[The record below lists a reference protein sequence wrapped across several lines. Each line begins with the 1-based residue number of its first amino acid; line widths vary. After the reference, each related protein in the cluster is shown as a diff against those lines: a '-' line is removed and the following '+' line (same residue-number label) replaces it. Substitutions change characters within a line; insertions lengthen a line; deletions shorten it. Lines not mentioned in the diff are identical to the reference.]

1 MTEIKRYKIEDN
13 FLDLGVKG
21 GLFVREKDYAALQEQ
36 VRALAAEN
44 AALKKFCKDA
54 AFDADYSAVLNM
66 EHGGFSDGLNN
77 IKTLATDTYLDSIRA
92 EGLKMA
98 IDHMNNQTS
107 DNCADVTI
115 LPVMEMHKKLSAGE
129 QP

>member
-36 VRALAAEN
+36 VRALAVEG
-44 AALKKFCKDA
+44 F
-54 AFDADYSAVLNM
+54 ADYIALYNSNSKHHAL
-66 EHGGFSDGLNN
+66 DY
-77 IKTLATDTYLDSIRA
+77 ATSIR
-92 EGLKMA
+92 
-98 IDHMNNQTS
+98 
-107 DNCADVTI
+107 
-115 LPVMEMHKKLSAGE
+115 AGE

>member
-36 VRALAAEN
+36 VRALAAEYQS
-44 AALKKFCKDA
+44 LRKFCENS
-54 AFDADYSAVLNM
+54 AFDADYEAELCM
-66 EHGGFSDGLNN
+66 ERGGFSDGLND
-77 IKTLATDTYLDSIRA
+77 IKTPATDAALREIRA
-92 EGLKMA
+92 QVLDDMA
-98 IDHMNNQTS
+98 DNSEADWLDAYIDELRARAARIRS
-107 DNCADVTI
+107 
-115 LPVMEMHKKLSAGE
+115 GE